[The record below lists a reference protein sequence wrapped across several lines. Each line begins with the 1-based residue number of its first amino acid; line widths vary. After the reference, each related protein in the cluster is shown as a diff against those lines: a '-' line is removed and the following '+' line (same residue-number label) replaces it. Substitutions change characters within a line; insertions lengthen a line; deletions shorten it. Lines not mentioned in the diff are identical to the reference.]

1 MSDVQLKF
9 TVSNQ
14 QEHKVIDLSMFSND
28 SILVKQLMIDNVILI
43 GCVLTPIVPKLS
55 GFRLIFFLH
64 RCVHIHL
71 TRYHRDLGLG
81 MTLKGVG
88 RVPPS
93 SK

>member
-1 MSDVQLKF
+1 MISENRKSKDLPVF
-9 TVSNQ
+9 G
-14 QEHKVIDLSMFSND
+14 IDST
-28 SILVKQLMIDNVILI
+28 LVRQLMIDDVIGYEQDVSL
-43 GCVLTPIVPKLS
+43 LTPIVPKLS
-55 GFRLIFFLH
+55 GFLLIFFLH
-64 RCVHIHL
+64 RCVQIHL

>member
-1 MSDVQLKF
+1 
-9 TVSNQ
+9 
-14 QEHKVIDLSMFSND
+14 
-28 SILVKQLMIDNVILI
+28 LVKNQLYANTCSTAGVALI
-43 GCVLTPIVPKLS
+43 GCALTPIVPKLS
-55 GFRLIFFLH
+55 GFLLIFFLH
-64 RCVHIHL
+64 KCVHIHL

>member
-1 MSDVQLKF
+1 MQTS
-9 TVSNQ
+9 SNTWF
-14 QEHKVIDLSMFSND
+14 KKGG
-28 SILVKQLMIDNVILI
+28 ILTC
-43 GCVLTPIVPKLS
+43 CVLTPIVPKLS
-55 GFRLIFFLH
+55 GFLLIFFLH

-71 TRYHRDLGLG
+71 IRYQRDLGLG